1 MESDFFSKVK
11 HVIGY
16 GFSGYR
22 LGFSRKQW
30 ILVLDQELDLNWNG
44 SLRIRSTY
52 VLTTFFEL
60 WLFTPDIGLW
70 AGYWILKPL

>member
-1 MESDFFSKVK
+1 MVSDFFSKVK

-30 ILVLDQELDLNWNG
+30 ILVLDQELDLNCERFFKDTIYI
-44 SLRIRSTY
+44 RINY
-52 VLTTFFEL
+52 VLNFGFYT
-60 WLFTPDIGLW
+60 DIGLRV
-70 AGYWILKPL
+70 GYWILKPL